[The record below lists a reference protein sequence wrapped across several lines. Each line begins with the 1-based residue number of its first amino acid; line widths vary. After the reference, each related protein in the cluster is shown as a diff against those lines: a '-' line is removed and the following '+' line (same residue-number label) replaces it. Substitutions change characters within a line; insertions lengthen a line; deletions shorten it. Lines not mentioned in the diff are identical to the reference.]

1 MKRLDCNQ
9 INIFIKLEIIEE
21 EDKNKNN
28 DIYFLKN
35 LKKKNSAIWCSYLI
49 SATTTFNLNFYYII
63 YDITKF

>member
-35 LKKKNSAIWCSYLI
+35 LKKKNSAIWCSYLVQLRLLI
-49 SATTTFNLNFYYII
+49 STFII
-63 YDITKF
+63 